1 MSENM
6 TLAVGDIAPNF
17 TLPTDEEKVITLS
30 DFIGKKVIV
39 YFYPKD
45 ATSGCTQE
53 ACSFRNHKPN
63 FDKSNAIIIGISKD
77 SVISHEKFKAKEQ
90 LNFIL
95 ASDEKGQ
102 TCEKYGVWIEKSMYG
117 RKYFGIERSTFLIDE
132 MGKIAKIW
140 RKASVPGHVENVL
153 ATVGELSTKVS
164 DGQ

>member
-1 MSENM
+1 M
-6 TLAVGDIAPNF
+6 TLAIGDVAPNF
-17 TLPTDEEKVITLS
+17 TLPTDGEKVVALS

-53 ACSFRNHKPN
+53 ACSFRDYKPN
-63 FDKSNAIIIGISKD
+63 FDQNNAIIIGISKD
-77 SVISHEKFKAKEQ
+77 SVISHEKFKAKEE

-102 TCEKYGVWIEKSMYG
+102 ACEQYGVWVEKSMYG

-132 MGKIAKIW
+132 TGKIAKIW
-140 RKASVPGHVENVL
+140 RKVSVPGHVEDVL
-153 ATVGELSTKVS
+153 TAAQANDRSHDDKK
-164 DGQ
+164 

>member
-1 MSENM
+1 M
-6 TLAVGDIAPNF
+6 TLAVGDVSPNF

-53 ACSFRNHKPN
+53 ACSFRNYKPN
-63 FDKSNAIIIGISKD
+63 FDKNNAIIIGISKD

-95 ASDEKGQ
+95 ASDEKGH

-140 RKASVPGHVENVL
+140 RKVGVPGHVENVL
-153 ATVGELSTKVS
+153 ATVEELSTKVS